1 MTQKPIISAL
11 DDVELEERKRV
22 IAHQIWEEAG
32 RPEGHAEQHWE
43 RACIVVMNYGA
54 DVQTLET
61 HQEPD
66 WLKPQT
72 EVVAAKNTV
81 ELQKPLAE
89 PTSSIEDIRKRVNQ
103 RSAA

>member
-32 RPEGHAEQHWE
+32 RPEGLAEQHWE

-54 DVQTLET
+54 DIQNIET

-72 EVVAAKNTV
+72 EVVAAKTTA
-81 ELQKPLAE
+81 EPQKPLAE